1 MHNYAAPHPGRFGML
16 CAGLLLSACGGGG
29 ASGPEPTP
37 NRAPAFTSAGA
48 VTVTV
53 TTQDLSPAYTATATD
68 ADGDVVRFTI
78 SGGADAA
85 RFAIDPSTGA
95 LNFADQPTQGGDA
108 NGDDVY
114 ELTLDA
120 SDGNGASARLSLTIT
135 VEDAAP
141 GLRFVD
147 EVFSDVDEQINVVYA
162 AGVEGDEGFVD
173 LAMDIYAPSGDTTT
187 NRPVMLVVHG
197 GGFVAGSRMD
207 VTDVARAF
215 ARRGYVAAAIDYR
228 LIATTPV
235 TETVLLEGGL
245 RATHDL
251 YGAVRHFRSDALG
264 PNTLG
269 IRNDAILVTGFSA
282 GAVMAIG
289 AATADA
295 LDSFADPR
303 VTDYLAANGGLFG
316 SVGPNP
322 NTDAQIQGALAF
334 SGAIRDLDTI
344 DERSAVLYAA
354 HNANDPV
361 VPCETAGEGSS
372 STGLVVSGSCA
383 VIRRYEAVGA
393 NGELF
398 LAAEPDGHVSFTA
411 AESATIFTEATRL
424 FLTSILTPD
433 P

>member
-1 MHNYAAPHPGRFGML
+1 MTRNSAWRVRRFAML
-16 CAGLLLSACGGGG
+16 CMGGLLSGCGGGG
-29 ASGPEPTP
+29 SSAPAPVSTP
-37 NRAPAFTSAGA
+37 NRAPAFSSAA
-48 VTVTV
+48 TATV
-53 TTQDLSPAYTATATD
+53 TTQAFSPAYTATATD
-68 ADGDVVRFTI
+68 ADSDALRFTI

-85 RFAIDPSTGA
+85 LFSIDAITGA
-95 LNFADQPTQGGDA
+95 LSFTDPPTQGGDA
-108 NGDDVY
+108 NGDSVY
-114 ELTLDA
+114 EVILDA
-120 SDGNGASARLSLTIT
+120 SDGKGGAARLPVAIT
-135 VEDAAP
+135 VRDPAE
-141 GLRFVD
+141 GERFV
-147 EVFSDVDEQINVVYA
+147 ELVFGKVDVQPNVVFA
-162 AGVEGDEGFVD
+162 AGVEGDEGFID
-173 LAMDIYAPSGDTTT
+173 LAMDIYTPAGDTATD
-187 NRPVMLVVHG
+187 RPVMLVVHG
-197 GGFVAGSRMD
+197 GGFVAGARSD
-207 VTDVARAF
+207 VAAVARAF

-269 IRNDAILVTGFSA
+269 IRSDAILVTGFSA

-303 VTDYLAANGGLFG
+303 VTDYLEANGGLFG

-344 DERSAVLYAA
+344 DEQSAVLYAA

-372 STGLVVSGSCA
+372 SSGLVVSGSCA

-411 AESATIFTEATRL
+411 AETATIFTEATRL
-424 FLTSILTPD
+424 FRASVLEPSP
-433 P
+433 